1 MSPLMPS
8 FLIEESVHLK
18 SGFPSDGFTLCIES
32 SQGAAPFLYAV
43 VAGAGGLCKDQK

>member
-1 MSPLMPS
+1 MPS
-8 FLIEESVHLK
+8 FLIEESLHLK